1 MTQHQP
7 SIHVDLRSDTVT
19 LPTTSMYERVLSAPL
34 GDDGLDGDP
43 TAQALEQS
51 TAIILGKEAG
61 LYVPSAT
68 MANLLAILAQVQR
81 QEMVLAGAA
90 SHIYTAERG
99 AATVT
104 GAFYQ
109 AIPDQS
115 GALDPDALAAAFAST
130 KGNLKTRLVCAE
142 TSHNNE
148 GGSVASLEHM
158 RTVYEMS
165 NAAGVNV
172 HLDGARLFNAAIAL
186 QVPARVIGA
195 QADTISVCLSK
206 GLSAPMGAVLVGPE
220 KTISEARWLR
230 KLIGGAQRQVG
241 IAAAMGLEALD
252 TMVQRLSSD
261 HEHAK
266 DLAGGLEGIQG
277 LRIRQPQT
285 NIVQVDVSNTGMGA
299 KDWETQ
305 LRTRNVLVRPW
316 GPTLLRCVTHR
327 HIDGSSITAAVQ
339 AFQAIADGRRAPLQ
353 QALTNS
359 FSTFH
364 QASSRK

>member
-1 MTQHQP
+1 MTQPQP
-7 SIHVDLRSDTVT
+7 FIHVDLRSDTVT
-19 LPTTSMYERVLSAPL
+19 LPTTSMYERVLAAPL

-51 TAIILGKEAG
+51 AAIIFGKEAG
-61 LYVPSAT
+61 LYAPSAT

-99 AATVT
+99 AATIT

-109 AIPDQS
+109 AIPDPN
-115 GALDPDALAAAFAST
+115 GALDIDALAATLAST
-130 KGNLKTRLVCAE
+130 KGNLKTRLVCVE

-148 GGSVASLEHM
+148 GGAVASLEHM
-158 RTVYEMS
+158 RKVYEIC

-172 HLDGARLFNAAIAL
+172 HLDGARLFNAAISLDA
-186 QVPARVIGA
+186 PASAICA
-195 QADTISVCLSK
+195 QADTIAVCLSK

-220 KTISEARWLR
+220 ETISKARWLR
-230 KLIGGAQRQVG
+230 KLLGGAQRQVG

-252 TMVQRLSSD
+252 TMVDRLSED

-266 DLAGGLEGIQG
+266 ALACGLESVQG

-285 NIVQVDVSNTGMGA
+285 NIVQVEVSNTGMGA
-299 KDWETQ
+299 KDWEAQ
-305 LRTRNVLVRPW
+305 LRARNVLVRPW
-316 GPTLLRCVTHR
+316 GRSLLRCVTHR
-327 HIDGSSITAAVQ
+327 HIDGSSITAAIQ
-339 AFQAIADGRRAPLQ
+339 AFRAIAEVAVVRH
-353 QALTNS
+353 S
-359 FSTFH
+359 KS
-364 QASSRK
+364 

>member
-1 MTQHQP
+1 MTRPQP
-7 SIHVDLRSDTVT
+7 FTSVDLRSDTVT
-19 LPTTSMYERVLSAPL
+19 LPTNSMYERLLAAPL
-34 GDDGLDGDP
+34 GDDGLDSDP

-51 TAIILGKEAG
+51 TAMILGKEAG
-61 LYVPSAT
+61 LYAPSAT

-81 QEMVLAGAA
+81 QEMLLAGAA

-109 AIPDQS
+109 AIPDPN
-115 GALDPDALAAAFAST
+115 GALDIDALEARLAST
-130 KGNLKTRLVCAE
+130 KGNLKTRLVCVE

-158 RTVYEMS
+158 GKVYEICQS
-165 NAAGVNV
+165 SGVRV
-172 HLDGARLFNAAIAL
+172 HLDGARLFNAAVAL
-186 QVPARVIGA
+186 QVSASAICA
-195 QADTISVCLSK
+195 HADTVSVCLSK

-220 KTISEARWLR
+220 ETISKARWLR

-252 TMVQRLSSD
+252 TMVERLSED
-261 HEHAK
+261 HGHAK
-266 DLAGGLEGIQG
+266 ALAKGLETVQG

-285 NIVQVDVSNTGMGA
+285 NIVQVEVSGTGMNA
-299 KDWETQ
+299 KEWEAQ
-305 LRTRNVLVRPW
+305 LLARNVLVRPW

-327 HIDGSSITAAVQ
+327 HIDGSSVKAAID
-339 AFQAIADGRRAPLQ
+339 AFQAVGDVA
-353 QALTNS
+353 ALC
-359 FSTFH
+359 
-364 QASSRK
+364 SRHG